1 MTEELKKQGGVDDA
15 TTADWS
21 RKRLPRRPS
30 WMTPPRLQPSARLAA
45 KRSTRKTNV
54 PRTSAPAPRQSVC
67 ATWTTKTRTNASGY
81 LGDGAPPVE

>member
-1 MTEELKKQGGVDDA
+1 MTEELKKQGIVDGAAVVETVEETGVAPDLDEA
-15 TTADWS
+15 A
-21 RKRLPRRPS
+21 KRR
-30 WMTPPRLQPSARLAA
+30 SARLAA

-67 ATWTTKTRTNASGY
+67 ATWTTKTRTRRSGY